1 MVNQITSNITQLR
14 AIGETGHA
22 QTGKAQNSSVGKPPA
37 RGSGNSDDVSL
48 SASAR
53 NLPLEMSKGPPID
66 ADVVAHLSAEIAA
79 GRYPLNPAKIAD
91 ALAAQVSLI
100 AD

>member
-14 AIGETGHA
+14 AIADAGHT
-22 QTGKAQNSSVGKPPA
+22 QTGKAQITPLGHSAA
-37 RGSGNSDDVSL
+37 RGSENGDEVSL

-53 NLPLEMSKGPPID
+53 SLPAEMVKGPPIN
-66 ADVVAHLSAEIAA
+66 ADVVAYLSTEIAA
-79 GRYPLNPAKIAD
+79 GRYPLNPEKIAD
-91 ALAAQVSLI
+91 TLVAQVSLI

>member
-22 QTGKAQNSSVGKPPA
+22 QSGKTQFMPA
-37 RGSGNSDDVSL
+37 GGAPTRGAENSDEVSL
-48 SASAR
+48 SPSAR
-53 NLPLEMSKGPPID
+53 SLPAEMVKGPPID
-66 ADVVAHLSAEIAA
+66 ADIVERLSAEIAA
-79 GRYPLNPAKIAD
+79 GRYPLNPARIAD

>member
-14 AIGETGHA
+14 AIGETGQA
-22 QTGKAQNSSVGKPPA
+22 QTGKAQSSSLSNPPA
-37 RGSGNSDDVSL
+37 RGGETGDDVSL
-48 SASAR
+48 SVSAR
-53 NLPLEMSKGPPID
+53 SLPLEMSKGPPID

-79 GRYPLNPAKIAD
+79 GRYPLNPARIAD